1 MTIKTIEELGSIA
14 KLDYLINLSLKKFH
28 INLDINKNFTENEF
42 DMVELIQE
50 LEKEFDIYLYPTLEE
65 ILVYDENFK
74 IKDMYK
80 LELRNKKL
88 DELLNT

>member
-42 DMVELIQE
+42 DMVG
-50 LEKEFDIYLYPTLEE
+50 K
-65 ILVYDENFK
+65 
-74 IKDMYK
+74 
-80 LELRNKKL
+80 R
-88 DELLNT
+88 